1 MLPDLDEHTRAY
13 LTYQYRKRIDKPS
26 DIDGAYHL
34 AWEWL
39 VGNVDSNFLK
49 PGKIPGAVVE
59 AAIFNLH
66 FRLTASA
73 TERNAASFAMYALI
87 ERYAKDCASRMY

>member
-1 MLPDLDEHTRAY
+1 MLPELDEHTRAY
-13 LTYQYRKRIDKPS
+13 LTYQYCKRIDKQS

-39 VGNVDSNFLK
+39 VDNVDSTFLK
-49 PGKIPGAVVE
+49 PGAIPGAIVE

-66 FRLTASA
+66 FRLTTSV

>member
-39 VGNVDSNFLK
+39 VDNVDPAFLQ
-49 PGKIPGAVVE
+49 PGAMPGAIIE

-66 FRLTASA
+66 FRLTSSVI
-73 TERNAASFAMYALI
+73 ERNAASFAMYALI
-87 ERYAKDCASRMY
+87 ERYDRECASHMP